1 MLRSR
6 VIPCL
11 LLDGENLVKTVRF
24 SNSTYVGD
32 PLNVVRIFNEK
43 EVDEL
48 IVLDI
53 TASTKKQEP
62 NYRLIEELAT
72 ECFMPL
78 CYGGGIQT
86 IDHAKR
92 LFSLGVEKICL
103 QSSVLNN
110 LNLIRE
116 FSNYF
121 GSQSIVLS
129 VDIDKNW
136 LGVKKLYASSLKKTL
151 PDPWEDFIVDSVNAG
166 IGEIVLNTVYC
177 DGTMK
182 GMDLDLI
189 AKASK
194 LVDVPI
200 IALGGIG
207 NLNDIKAALDVGA
220 HAVAAGS
227 FFVFHGPHKAVLIT
241 YPNRDS
247 LKKLLS

>member
-1 MLRSR
+1 MLRPR

-11 LLDGENLVKTVRF
+11 LLDGESLVKTVQF
-24 SNSTYVGD
+24 SHPRYVGD

-48 IVLDI
+48 IILDI
-53 TASTKKQEP
+53 TASTKQQEP
-62 NYRLIEELAT
+62 NYRLIEEIAT

-110 LNLIRE
+110 LNRIRE
-116 FSNYF
+116 FSDYF

-129 VDIDKNW
+129 IDICKNW
-136 LGVKKLYASSLKKTL
+136 LGVKKLYASSLKKAL
-151 PDPWEDFIVDSVNAG
+151 PNPWEDFITDSVKAG

-194 LVDVPI
+194 LVDIPI
-200 IALGGIG
+200 IALGGVG
-207 NLNDIKAALDVGA
+207 NLNDIKVALDVGA

-241 YPNRDS
+241 YPDNET
-247 LKKLLS
+247 LKKLVQ